1 MAFQITLTNFIN
13 DILHVVDEVTAEF
26 IQSGY
31 HAIAS
36 HWITSGLLTSILTL
50 YIMNFF
56 YQVKYHEMPLREAT
70 PHLFKVCFVFA
81 LATNWDVFY
90 ILIFN
95 VVTNEPIAISNALL
109 SKATNSDGSLNGVF
123 IEGMKLAFDLLKN
136 IPLSPVGGFLTI
148 VGAALIVAATVLFT
162 IIAVGLI
169 VISKFYLAVLLALA
183 PYFIIAYLFNG
194 SKGLTESWA
203 KDVINKALI
212 PVFVGAVML
221 LTSTL
226 AKACLFAGRA
236 SLGSSSSPD
245 FASIITYFLCG
256 LISLFLFKII
266 PEKTASLT
274 SSLAIAAPGKMASQ
288 AAQSMSK
295 GGAAVKALGRGV
307 GKASSEFKQRQQQL
321 MGEVRERASTRAE
334 KAQDARNARARSGY

>member
-13 DILHVVDEVTAEF
+13 DILNVVDEVTAEF

-31 HAIAS
+31 RAIAS

-56 YQVKYHEMPLREAT
+56 YQVKYHELPLKEAT

-109 SKATNSDGSLNGVF
+109 SRATNSDGSLNGVF

-136 IPLSPVGGFLTI
+136 IPISPVGGFLTI

-162 IIAVGLI
+162 ILAVGLI

-226 AKACLFAGRA
+226 AKACLFASRA
-236 SLGSSSSPD
+236 SLGSSAPD

-274 SSLAIAAPGKMASQ
+274 ASLAIAAPGKMASQ
-288 AAQSMSK
+288 AAQSLSK
-295 GGAAVKALGRGV
+295 GGAAAKALGRGV
-307 GKASSEFKQRQQQL
+307 GKASSDFKQRQQQL
-321 MGEVRERASTRAE
+321 MSEVRGRARERAE
-334 KAQDARNARARSGY
+334 KAQEARNARARSGY